1 MSCNFEGPAAGG
13 GLLCRVTPRV
23 ELRHE
28 GFYICFS
35 IHVYWK
41 EPMRLALRDPADAV
55 TPAVN
60 VQVSC
65 EEQLLPFL
73 SSVV

>member
-1 MSCNFEGPAAGG
+1 MFAWRPE
-13 GLLCRVTPRV
+13 RVVKSKT
-23 ELRHE
+23 
-28 GFYICFS
+28 Y
-35 IHVYWK
+35 HVYWK

>member
-1 MSCNFEGPAAGG
+1 
-13 GLLCRVTPRV
+13 
-23 ELRHE
+23 
-28 GFYICFS
+28 
-35 IHVYWK
+35 
-41 EPMRLALRDPADAV
+41 MRLALRDPADAV